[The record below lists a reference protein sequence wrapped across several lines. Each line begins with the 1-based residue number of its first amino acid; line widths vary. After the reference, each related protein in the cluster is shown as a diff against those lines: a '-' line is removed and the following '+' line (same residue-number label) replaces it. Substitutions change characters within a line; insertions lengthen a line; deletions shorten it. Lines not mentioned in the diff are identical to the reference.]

1 MDNRMA
7 GVEIY
12 CGSATPTLAEAVAG
26 HLGLTLGGRELTRF
40 PDGEV
45 RVQLERSVRGRD
57 IYIIQSTCA
66 PVNEHLM
73 ELLIMIDAFHRAS
86 AGCIT
91 AIIPYYGYAR
101 QEKKTTGR
109 EPITAKLVAN
119 LITGAGANR
128 VVAVDLHSAAIQGF
142 FDIGMDHLTAVPLIA
157 EYLSATYD
165 LTDAVIVSPDTGG
178 VKLAD
183 SYAFMLD
190 LPLVIMHKRRAGP
203 RDVEM
208 HAVVGSVAGKRPI
221 IVDDIIATGGTIRA
235 CAQALVAA
243 GARPEI
249 IVAAT
254 HPVFSPPV
262 IDYLNDPLIS
272 AVVVTNTIPVPAPLL
287 LPKIREL
294 SIAPLLA
301 EAVSRLHTGR
311 SISEYLRAHRERR
324 PV

>member
-1 MDNRMA
+1 MDNRTA
-7 GVEIY
+7 GVAIY
-12 CGSATPTLAEAVAG
+12 CGSATPALAAAVAG

-45 RVQLERSVRGRD
+45 RVQLEQSVRGRD

-73 ELLIMIDAFHRAS
+73 ELLILIDAFHRAS
-86 AGCIT
+86 AGRIT

-119 LITGAGANR
+119 LIAEAGAHR

-157 EYLSATYD
+157 EYLRATFD
-165 LTDAVIVSPDTGG
+165 LTNTVVVAPDTGG
-178 VKLAD
+178 AKLAD
-183 SYAFMLD
+183 SYAFMLN
-190 LPLVIMHKRRAGP
+190 LPLVVMHKRRASP
-203 RDVEM
+203 HDVEVR
-208 HAVVGSVAGKRPI
+208 AVVGSVIGKRPI

-235 CAQALVAA
+235 CAHALVEA
-243 GARPEI
+243 GALPEV

-262 IDYLNDPLIS
+262 ADYLNDPLIS
-272 AVVVTNTIPVPAPLL
+272 SVIVTDTIPIPAALR
-287 LPKIREL
+287 LPKVQEL
-294 SIAPLLA
+294 SVAPLLA
-301 EAVSRLHTGR
+301 EAITRLHTDR